1 MNKLLECTKG
11 PWHGP
16 HISDDST
23 TCNCTGIVDEGFAGG
38 IARVHV
44 DNGIASITEGG
55 NDCPPLEQAKANG
68 ALIAAAYDHALIGWA
83 LIHADLEWG
92 WAREGVMDW
101 HLGEKHYP
109 LPPYLD
115 PFGFPILTVELR
127 ARLMAEMEAATEQ
140 LRNPS
145 PSQARQSVA

>member
-23 TCNCTGIVDEGFAGG
+23 TCNCTGIVDEGYAGG

-55 NDCPPLEQAKANG
+55 NDCPPPEQAKANG
-68 ALIAAAYDHALIGWA
+68 LLLAAAFDHALIGWA
-83 LIHADLEWG
+83 LIHK
-92 WAREGVMDW
+92 
-101 HLGEKHYP
+101 HLLFFEKGGKP
-109 LPPYLD
+109 FFFFSGDFDTLPVD
-115 PFGFPILTVELR
+115 IGPFGFPILTDDLR
-127 ARLMAEMEAATEQ
+127 ARLITEMEAAK
-140 LRNPS
+140 
-145 PSQARQSVA
+145 